1 MKSFRAAIAMLAVVI
16 CAAAVQARNVNV
28 KISQSGTTL
37 EGYSTFKPVAIRVN
51 AARHASA
58 TGTVSVAYTS
68 TGGDRVTIQSFELVG
83 TSNVTV
89 AVTSTN
95 YLVKGDVIT
104 PTLNWT
110 NTATEVFLIMEE

>member
-1 MKSFRAAIAMLAVVI
+1 MKFFKVAIAMLMVLAF
-16 CAAAVQARNVNV
+16 AAAVQARNVNL

-51 AARHASA
+51 AARHSA
-58 TGTVSVAYTS
+58 LTGTVSVAYASTS
-68 TGGDRVTIQSFELVG
+68 GDRVTIQTFNLVG
-83 TSNVTV
+83 TSNTTV

-110 NTATEVFLIMEE
+110 NTATEVYMILEE